1 VVTQT
6 TFKITLRKDKMKK
19 LAPLAVVATLL
30 STTALAEVSISGS
43 SEFYY
48 KDVDSQIASQKGD
61 SMGNSDNEIKF
72 SFSNKTETGL
82 DIGMVVEM
90 ATVADSSATIDESSL
105 YIAGSFGKI
114 VLGGNDAVTDNFGIG
129 EQDIMSEEVT
139 GTYTNSSIQANAGE
153 KTYGSD
159 SDKVSYFAPAI
170 GGLTLGVSYMDGG
183 VAGDTDST
191 SFGGRYQLGDNITIG
206 YTNGQQEVSGAIDN
220 ESQNIGAKIALG
232 DLTVIG
238 AMSTVE
244 GADEDIETVGA
255 GASYKLNADTTIA
268 ISTMES
274 EDALDASGTEKENLK
289 QHMAEV
295 SYAIAP
301 GLTGYV
307 NYTDYEY
314 KNGGE
319 ASTDDDGSVMQFK
332 IAAKF

>member
-1 VVTQT
+1 
-6 TFKITLRKDKMKK
+6 MKK

-30 STTALAEVSISGS
+30 STTALADVSISGS

-105 YIAGSFGKI
+105 YVAGSFGKI

-129 EQDIMSEEVT
+129 EHDIMSEEVT

-191 SFGGRYQLGDNITIG
+191 SFGGKLAIGDNITVG
-206 YTNGQQEVSGAIDN
+206 YTNGQQEVSGAVDN

-232 DLTVIG
+232 GLTVIG

-319 ASTDDDGSVMQFK
+319 ASTDDDGSVVQFK
-332 IAAKF
+332 IAATF

>member
-1 VVTQT
+1 
-6 TFKITLRKDKMKK
+6 MKK
-19 LAPLAVVATLL
+19 ILTGAALVALL
-30 STTALAEVSISGS
+30 STTALADVSISGT

-105 YIAGSFGKI
+105 YVAGSFGKI

-191 SFGGRYQLGDNITIG
+191 SFGGKLAIGDNITVG
-206 YTNGQQEVSGAIDN
+206 YTNGQQEVSGAVDN

-232 DLTVIG
+232 SLTVIG

-274 EDALDASGTEKENLK
+274 EDALDVSGTEKENLK

-319 ASTDDDGSVMQFK
+319 ASTDDDGSVVQFK

>member
-1 VVTQT
+1 
-6 TFKITLRKDKMKK
+6 MKK

-30 STTALAEVSISGS
+30 STTALADVSISGT

-82 DIGMVVEM
+82 DYGMVVEM

-319 ASTDDDGSVMQFK
+319 ASTDDDGSVVQFK
-332 IAAKF
+332 IAATF

>member
-1 VVTQT
+1 
-6 TFKITLRKDKMKK
+6 MKK
-19 LAPLAVVATLL
+19 LAPLAVIATLL
-30 STTALAEVSISGS
+30 TTTALADVKISGT

-61 SMGNSDNEIKF
+61 SMGNSDNEIKI

-82 DIGMVVEM
+82 DYGMVVEM

-105 YIAGSFGKI
+105 YIGGKFGKI

-139 GTYTNSSIQANAGE
+139 GTYTNSSIQKNAGE
-153 KTYGSD
+153 NTYGSD

-170 GGLTLGVSYMDGG
+170 GGLTVGVSYMDGG

-191 SFGGRYQLGDNITIG
+191 SFGGRYQLGDNVTIG
-206 YTNGQQEVSGAIDN
+206 YTNGQQEVSGAVDN

-238 AMSTVE
+238 AISTVE

-274 EDALDASGTEKENLK
+274 EDSLDVSGTEKENLK

-319 ASTDDDGSVMQFK
+319 ASTDDDGSVVQFK

>member
-1 VVTQT
+1 
-6 TFKITLRKDKMKK
+6 MKK

-30 STTALAEVSISGS
+30 STTALADFTISGS
-43 SEFYY
+43 TEFSY
-48 KDVDSQIASQKGD
+48 KDVDSQIASQNGD
-61 SMGNSDNEIKF
+61 SFGNSDNEIKF
-72 SFSNKTETGL
+72 TLSNKSEAGL
-82 DIGMVVEM
+82 EYGMVVEM

-114 VLGGNDAVTDNFGIG
+114 ILGGNDAVTDNFGIG

-139 GTYTNSSIQANAGE
+139 GTYTNSSIQSNAGE
-153 KTYGSD
+153 KTYGAD
-159 SDKVSYFAPAI
+159 SNKVSYIAPAI
-170 GGLTLGVSYMDGG
+170 GGLTVGVSYLDGG

-191 SFGGRYQLGDNITIG
+191 SFGGQYKLGDNITLA
-206 YTNGQQEVSGAIDN
+206 YTNGQQEVSGAVDN
-220 ESQNIGAKIALG
+220 ESQNIGVKIALG

-238 AMSTVE
+238 AGSTVE
-244 GADEDIETVGA
+244 GADEDIETIGA
-255 GASYKLNADTTIA
+255 GASYKLNASTTIA
-268 ISTMES
+268 VSTMES
-274 EDALDASGTEKENLK
+274 EDALDVSGTEKENLK

-319 ASTDDDGSVMQFK
+319 SSTDDDGSVLQFK

>member
-1 VVTQT
+1 
-6 TFKITLRKDKMKK
+6 MKK

>member
-1 VVTQT
+1 
-6 TFKITLRKDKMKK
+6 MKK

-30 STTALAEVSISGS
+30 STTALADVSISGS

-105 YIAGSFGKI
+105 YVAGSFGKI

-129 EQDIMSEEVT
+129 EHDIMSEEVT

-191 SFGGRYQLGDNITIG
+191 SFGGKLAIGDNITVG
-206 YTNGQQEVSGAIDN
+206 YTNGQQEVSGAVDN

-232 DLTVIG
+232 GLTVIG

-268 ISTMES
+268 VSTMES

-319 ASTDDDGSVMQFK
+319 ASTDDDGSVVQFK
-332 IAAKF
+332 IAATF

>member
-1 VVTQT
+1 
-6 TFKITLRKDKMKK
+6 MKK

-82 DIGMVVEM
+82 NYGMVVEM

-105 YIAGSFGKI
+105 YVAGSFGKI

-206 YTNGQQEVSGAIDN
+206 YTNGQQEVSGAVDN

-274 EDALDASGTEKENLK
+274 EDALDVSGTEKENLK

-319 ASTDDDGSVMQFK
+319 ASTDDDGSVVQFK

>member
-1 VVTQT
+1 
-6 TFKITLRKDKMKK
+6 MKK

-30 STTALAEVSISGS
+30 STTALADVSISGS

-72 SFSNKTETGL
+72 SVSNKTETGL

-105 YIAGSFGKI
+105 YVAGSFGKI

-129 EQDIMSEEVT
+129 EHDIMSEEVT

-191 SFGGRYQLGDNITIG
+191 SFGGKLAIGDNITVG
-206 YTNGQQEVSGAIDN
+206 YTNGQQEVSGAVDN

-232 DLTVIG
+232 GLTVIG

-268 ISTMES
+268 VSTMES

-319 ASTDDDGSVMQFK
+319 ASTDDDGSVVQFK
-332 IAAKF
+332 IAATF

>member
-1 VVTQT
+1 
-6 TFKITLRKDKMKK
+6 MKK

-30 STTALAEVSISGS
+30 STTALADVSISGT

-82 DIGMVVEM
+82 DYGMVVEM

-191 SFGGRYQLGDNITIG
+191 SFGGKLAIGDNITVG
-206 YTNGQQEVSGAIDN
+206 YTNGQQEVSGAVDN

-232 DLTVIG
+232 GLTVIG

-319 ASTDDDGSVMQFK
+319 TSTDDDGSVVQFK